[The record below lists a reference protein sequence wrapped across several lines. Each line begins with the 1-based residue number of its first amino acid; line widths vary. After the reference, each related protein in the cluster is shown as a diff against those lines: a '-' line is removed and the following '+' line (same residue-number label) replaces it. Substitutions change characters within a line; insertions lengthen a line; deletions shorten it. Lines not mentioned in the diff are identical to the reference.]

1 METILSTLV
10 NYELIILDLNMPIMD
25 GYEACQRINELYNNF
40 NALADFDDEINENEK
55 FYQEKINEIFGLDL
69 MG

>member
-40 NALADFDDEINENEK
+40 NAMSDFDDEIKENEK
-55 FYQEKINEIFGLDL
+55 FYQ
-69 MG
+69 

>member
-25 GYEACQRINELYNNF
+25 GYEACQRINELYKNF
-40 NALADFDDEINENEK
+40 NAMSDFDDEIKENEK

-69 MG
+69 IG

>member
-40 NALADFDDEINENEK
+40 NAMSDFDDEIKENEK

-69 MG
+69 IG

>member
-40 NALADFDDEINENEK
+40 NAMSDFDDEIKDNEK

>member
-25 GYEACQRINELYNNF
+25 GYEACQRINELYKNF
-40 NALADFDDEINENEK
+40 NAMSDFDDEINENEK
-55 FYQEKINEIFGLDL
+55 LYQEKINEIFGLDL

>member
-40 NALADFDDEINENEK
+40 NAMSDFDDEINENEK
-55 FYQEKINEIFGLDL
+55 LYQEKINEIFGLDL
-69 MG
+69 IG